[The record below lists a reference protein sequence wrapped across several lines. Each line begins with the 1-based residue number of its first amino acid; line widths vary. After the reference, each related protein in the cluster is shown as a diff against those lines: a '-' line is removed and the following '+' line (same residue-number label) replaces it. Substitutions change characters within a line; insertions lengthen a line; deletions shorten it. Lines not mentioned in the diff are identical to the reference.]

1 MKKLGIGC
9 LSLLGI
15 VLIIGIIGFIVAN
28 KPLPDGT
35 EGPEADALA
44 RQMMANL
51 NKPAWDSLNYVSW
64 TFADRQHYIWD
75 KQAND
80 AVISWGDNKVVM
92 DLDEVTGTAYTSGN
106 VVNDDAQKQQLIS
119 AAWGHWCNDSF
130 WFYAPFKVFDKGTKR
145 SIVETDE
152 ADKALLISYE
162 GGGVTPGDSYL
173 WLLDDT
179 GKPEAYR
186 MWTKIIPIGGVHT
199 EWSDWTTLEGGAMIA
214 QNHLI
219 GGAMNVA
226 LTNIKSGQSISDLGL
241 DSNPFQ

>member
-15 VLIIGIIGFIVAN
+15 LFVLAIIGFMVAN
-28 KPLPDGT
+28 KPLPEGT

-44 RQMMANL
+44 QQMMEKL

-80 AVISWGDNKVVM
+80 AVISWGENKVIM

-106 VVNDDAQKQQLIS
+106 VVTDATQKQTLIS
-119 AAWGHWCNDSF
+119 TAWSHWCNDSF
-130 WFYAPFKVFDKGTKR
+130 WLYAPFKVFDKGTKR

-152 ADKALLISYE
+152 ANKALLISYE

-173 WLLDDT
+173 WLLDNSAM
-179 GKPEAYR
+179 PQAYR
-186 MWTKIIPIGGVHT
+186 MWVDIIPIGGV
-199 EWSDWTTLEGGAMIA
+199 SVDWKDWKILNGGAMIA

-219 GGAMNVA
+219 GGSVNVA
-226 LTNIKSGQSISDLGL
+226 LTNIESGQSLSDLGL
-241 DSNPFQ
+241 NSNPFQ